1 MHLRSAKNKHIL
13 IILRVQ
19 MIQLYLTIKPF
30 HSINPKLLF
39 PVYKCW
45 PCSLIR
51 CIDFIKHPI
60 IVKVPKLS
68 LRLSFQKI
76 QDKFLPLDLLQ
87 NVQNQQKVAGCPG
100 KKIINQSTGFAIS
113 NFYISNN
120 IVEGKEIS
128 IELCEKDN
136 MLKLKTICCPCCRCY
151 DGLESDDPKVW

>member
-1 MHLRSAKNKHIL
+1 M
-13 IILRVQ
+13 
-19 MIQLYLTIKPF
+19 
-30 HSINPKLLF
+30 
-39 PVYKCW
+39 
-45 PCSLIR
+45 
-51 CIDFIKHPI
+51 
-60 IVKVPKLS
+60 PKLS
-68 LRLSFQKI
+68 LRLSFQKM